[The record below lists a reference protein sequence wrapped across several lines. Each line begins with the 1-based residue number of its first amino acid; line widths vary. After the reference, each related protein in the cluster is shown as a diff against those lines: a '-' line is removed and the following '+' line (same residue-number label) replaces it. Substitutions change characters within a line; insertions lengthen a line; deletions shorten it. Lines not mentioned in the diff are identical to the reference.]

1 MNPSTLN
8 EIYYKFKKRFL
19 RSQKAKSV
27 YAAPRASL
35 KTDRNLP
42 TLVTSSNVSTPKN
55 NSNINS
61 NVHSNYKPNSTATT
75 SQFVKTSLLL
85 LVIRN
90 KCTLILVCYI
100 VNK

>member
-61 NVHSNYKPNSTATT
+61 NVHSNYKLNSTATT
-75 SQFVKTSLLL
+75 SQFVKTSSSF
-85 LVIRN
+85 IGN
-90 KCTLILVCYI
+90 K
-100 VNK
+100 K

>member
-42 TLVTSSNVSTPKN
+42 TLVTSSNVTTPKN

-75 SQFVKTSLLL
+75 SQFVKTSSSF
-85 LVIRN
+85 IGN
-90 KCTLILVCYI
+90 K
-100 VNK
+100 K